1 MKITIFGAGA
11 TGSMIGGELARA
23 GGAVT
28 LIARG
33 AHLEAMR
40 ANGLTVNMNGEE
52 RVTHP
57 ACTDDPA
64 AVGVQDAVI
73 FTVKAHH
80 AADAAEAAAPLI
92 GPDTVV
98 VAAQNGIP
106 WWYFHGTG
114 DAFEGHRLRSVDSDR
129 RVWNAIGPERVL
141 GGVINGSCALP
152 RPGYVNHTMKK
163 RSLAIGEPT
172 KNSEGGSSERA
183 ERLAAAFAGT
193 DIDAPLAENIRRNI
207 WVKLLS
213 NVAGATLCVLT
224 RSTHGQVHGDPGCRA
239 IEIAMMREAGAVAA
253 GLGIDISTEIETRVA
268 NNTPGNSPHKPS
280 TLQDLEAGKMM
291 EVDDIIGAVAEIA
304 RLVGA
309 DTPVIDMVYALVRRL
324 AEAEGCYPGDGRFVL
339 RPQPSA

>member
-23 GGAVT
+23 GVAVT

-253 GLGIDISTEIETRVA
+253 GLGIDISAEIETRVA
-268 NNTPGNSPHKPS
+268 DHPRQLAPQALDPAGSGGRQDDGSRRHHRRRRRDRPADRRGN
-280 TLQDLEAGKMM
+280 AGHRHGLCAGPATGRGG
-291 EVDDIIGAVAEIA
+291 V
-304 RLVGA
+304 
-309 DTPVIDMVYALVRRL
+309 L
-324 AEAEGCYPGDGRFVL
+324 AAIRGMGRFSL
-339 RPQPSA
+339 IRRA